1 MESRSLKV
9 LVGLVTGALFLVASV
24 AMAGAPDKVD
34 LSKYKGTKSAVAF
47 DHKAHADGQKIK
59 CDTCHHK
66 AKDGKKEVACGECH
80 KKDADGATPAIK
92 DAFHK
97 SCKDCHTKG
106 GKGPTKCAECH
117 K

>member
-9 LVGLVTGALFLVASV
+9 LVGLVTATMFLAASV
-24 AMAGAPDKVD
+24 ALAGAPDKVD
-34 LSKYKGTKSAVAF
+34 LSKYKGTKSGVQF
-47 DHKAHADGQKIK
+47 DHKKHVDGKIP
-59 CDTCHHK
+59 CAECHHK

-80 KKDADGATPAIK
+80 KKDADGATPGVK

-97 SCKDCHTKG
+97 NCKDCHTKG